1 MRLIASPVVQS
12 SSIRFEPHHL
22 NTERETT
29 AVAAKATAMA
39 TAMATGNAGVAQNNS
54 VCACFGQ

>member
-1 MRLIASPVVQS
+1 MCASRLPVALSPPICFV
-12 SSIRFEPHHL
+12 PHHI

-29 AVAAKATAMA
+29 AAVVKATA
-39 TAMATGNAGVAQNNS
+39 TTMATGNAGAVQNNS

>member
-1 MRLIASPVVQS
+1 MWLIASPVALS
-12 SSIRFEPHHL
+12 SSIQCEPHYL

-29 AVAAKATAMA
+29 AAAAKATA
-39 TAMATGNAGVAQNNS
+39 TAMATGNAGAAQNNS

>member
-1 MRLIASPVVQS
+1 MWLIASPVALS
-12 SSIRFEPHHL
+12 ASIRYEPHHL

-29 AVAAKATAMA
+29 AAAAKATA
-39 TAMATGNAGVAQNNS
+39 TAMATGNAGAAQNNS